1 MQNGYVESFNGR
13 MRDELLNETLFL
25 SLDHARVVI
34 AAGQRITTRRGRTH
48 PLDTKALRPSPL
60 HCISNGLLRYALRA
74 PLRRPCQ
81 IGSAHVRPRVTTAP
95 LVSPRTPGN

>member
-48 PLDTKALRPSPL
+48 PLDTKALTPSPL
-60 HCISNGLLRYALRA
+60 NCISNGLLRYALRA
-74 PLRRPCQ
+74 PLRRPSLNPRPPAPQ
-81 IGSAHVRPRVTTAP
+81 LPASNRSPRPRA
-95 LVSPRTPGN
+95 